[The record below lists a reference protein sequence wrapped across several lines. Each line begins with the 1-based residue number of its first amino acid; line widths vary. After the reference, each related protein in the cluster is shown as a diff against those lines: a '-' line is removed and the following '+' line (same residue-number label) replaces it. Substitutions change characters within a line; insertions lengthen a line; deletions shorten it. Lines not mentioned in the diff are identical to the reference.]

1 VGRWAFERRCWRT
14 PEPKGKL
21 DAMTGYSFS
30 TPVWDGRAWVRP
42 GIAEAQAAPVREK
55 APRQANGPEGV
66 PDWDAVNWQA
76 HEGNVRRLRQ
86 RIFKAAREQ
95 DWAKVRSLQKLMLRS
110 WSNTLVS
117 VRQVTQRNAGRRTAG
132 VDGQVALTPRAR
144 AEMAVRVH
152 RTVSSGGPLPVRR
165 VYVPKA
171 NGKRRPLGIPAL
183 ADRCHQARVRN
194 ALEPEWEARFEP
206 RSYGFRPGRGCADAI
221 AALFTTLKGNSK
233 RVWIVDAD
241 LSAAFDK
248 IDHSRL
254 LAALGSFPARDMIA
268 GWLKAGVVEDGI
280 LAPTREG
287 TPQGGVSSPL
297 MLNVALH
304 GLEEAAGVRYVAS
317 GKTAGDTRPG
327 SPVVVRY
334 ADDLVACCHSRQ
346 QAEQVKAQ
354 LAQWLA
360 PRGLVFNEDKTR
372 IVHLTEGFD
381 FLGFNV
387 RRYRNGK
394 LLIKPG
400 EAAVRRLRSRLAGEM
415 RALRGSNAAAVLAAL
430 NPVIRG
436 WAAYYRGVVSSKVFS
451 ELDDYVWKL
460 TWRWAKRTHSGK
472 PKRWVAHR
480 YFGRFDKFRNDRWVF
495 GNRAGAD
502 ERGSVPHLVKFSWTP
517 IIRHQMVTGTASP
530 DDPDLADYWTARRK
544 RVKPPLDSY
553 NLRLLTRQDG
563 RCPLCKDHL
572 LSPGQPP
579 QSPREWERWW
589 LSVTRRAI
597 AADRLA
603 RHDGEG
609 MPGGRRTRL
618 IHASCGR
625 ELQARNRRKPAPPAT
640 PPGLA

>member
-1 VGRWAFERRCWRT
+1 MLIELS
-14 PEPKGKL
+14 EPKGKL
-21 DAMTGYSFS
+21 GAMTGYSFS
-30 TPVWDGRAWVRP
+30 TPVRDGRTWVRP
-42 GIAEAQAAPVREK
+42 AVTEVTAAPVAAGAK
-55 APRQANGPEGV
+55 AARQANGPEGV
-66 PDWDAVNWQA
+66 PDWDAINWQV

-95 DWAKVRSLQKLMLRS
+95 DWAKARSLQKMMLRS

-132 VDGQVALTPRAR
+132 VDGQVALSSSAR

-152 RTVSSGGPLPVRR
+152 RTIHSWDPLPVRR

-183 ADRCHQARVRN
+183 ADRCHQARVRH

-221 AALFTTLKGNSK
+221 AALFTTLKGKSK
-233 RVWIVDAD
+233 RTWIVDAD

-248 IDHSRL
+248 IDHPRL

-268 GWLKAGVVEDGI
+268 GWLKAGVIEDGI

-287 TPQGGVSSPL
+287 TPQGGVISPL
-297 MLNVALH
+297 ILNVALH
-304 GLEEAAGVRYVAS
+304 GLEEAAGVRYESS
-317 GKTAGDTRPG
+317 GRHAGDTRPG

-354 LAQWLA
+354 LAEWLA
-360 PRGLVFNEDKTR
+360 PRGLAFNEDKTK

-400 EAAVRRLRSRLAGEM
+400 SAAIGRLRDRLAAEM
-415 RALRGSNAAAVLAAL
+415 RALRGSNAAAVIAAL
-430 NPVIRG
+430 SPVIRG
-436 WAAYYRGVVSSKVFS
+436 WAAYYRGVVSSKVFGD
-451 ELDDYVWKL
+451 LDDYAWKL

-480 YFGRFDKFRNDRWVF
+480 YYGKFDKLRNDRWVF

-502 ERGSVPHLVKFSWTP
+502 ESGSVPHLVKFSWTA
-517 IIRHQMVTGTASP
+517 IVRHQMVTGTASP
-530 DDPDLADYWTARRK
+530 DDPDLAGYWTARRQ

-563 RCPLCKDHL
+563 RCPLCKGHL
-572 LSPGQPP
+572 LSPEQPP
-579 QSPREWERWW
+579 QSPAEWERWW
-589 LSVTRRAI
+589 QGMARRAI
-597 AADRLA
+597 AADYLVH
-603 RHDGEG
+603 HDGHG
-609 MPGGRRTRL
+609 TPDGGRTRL

-625 ELQARNRRKPAPPAT
+625 ELQARKRRTPAPQPAT
-640 PPGLA
+640 PLGLA

>member
-1 VGRWAFERRCWRT
+1 
-14 PEPKGKL
+14 
-21 DAMTGYSFS
+21 MTGYSFT
-30 TPVWDGRAWVRP
+30 TPVWDGGAWVTP
-42 GIAEAQAAPVREK
+42 EVAEVKGTPAAEVK
-55 APRQANGPEGV
+55 AARHVNGPEGV
-66 PDWDAVNWQA
+66 PPDWDAINWQV

-95 DWAKVRSLQKLMLRS
+95 DWAKLRSLQKMMLRS

-132 VDGQVALTPRAR
+132 IDGQVALSSKAR
-144 AEMAVRVH
+144 AEMAVWVH
-152 RTVSSGGPLPVRR
+152 QTVSSWQPVPVRR

-183 ADRCHQARVRN
+183 ADRCHQARVRH

-221 AALFTTLKGNSK
+221 AALFTTLKGKSR

-241 LSAAFDK
+241 LSAAFDR

-268 GWLKAGVVEDGI
+268 GWLKAGVIEDG
-280 LAPTREG
+280 AFTPTGEG
-287 TPQGGVSSPL
+287 TPQGGVASPL
-297 MLNVALH
+297 IMNVALH
-304 GLEEAAGVRYVAS
+304 GLEEAAGVRYQAS
-317 GKTAGDTRPG
+317 GKNAGDTVPG
-327 SPVVVRY
+327 CPVVVRY

-354 LAQWLA
+354 LAAWLA
-360 PRGLVFNEDKTR
+360 PRGLVFNEDKTK

-394 LLIKPG
+394 LLIKPST
-400 EAAVRRLRSRLAGEM
+400 AAVRRLRSRLAAEM

-430 NPVIRG
+430 NPIIRG
-436 WAAYYRGVVSSKVFS
+436 WAAYYRGVVSSKIFG

-495 GNRAGAD
+495 GNRASAD
-502 ERGSVPHLVKFSWTP
+502 ERGSVPHLVKFAWTP
-517 IIRHQMVTGTASP
+517 IVRHQMVTGTASP
-530 DDPDLADYWTARRK
+530 DDPDLADYWATRRQ
-544 RVKPPLDSY
+544 RVKPPLDRY
-553 NLRLLTRQDG
+553 NLRLLTRQGG
-563 RCPLCKDHL
+563 RCPICRDYL
-572 LSPGQPP
+572 LSPDQPP

-589 LSVTRRAI
+589 LSVARRAI
-597 AADRLA
+597 AADYLA
-603 RHDGEG
+603 YQ
-609 MPGGRRTRL
+609 GGRGTPDGNRTRL
-618 IHASCGR
+618 IHTSCGR
-625 ELQARNRRKPAPPAT
+625 ELQARQRRMPAPEPAT
-640 PPGLA
+640 PSGLA

>member
-1 VGRWAFERRCWRT
+1 MLVKP

-21 DAMTGYSFS
+21 DAMTGYSFT
-30 TPVWDGRAWVRP
+30 TPVWDGGAWVTP
-42 GIAEAQAAPVREK
+42 AVAEVRVTPAAAEVTAARK
-55 APRQANGPEGV
+55 ANGPEGV
-66 PDWDAVNWQA
+66 PDWDAINWQV

-95 DWAKVRSLQKLMLRS
+95 DWAKVRSLQKMMLRS

-132 VDGQVALTPRAR
+132 IDGQVALSSKAR
-144 AEMAVRVH
+144 AEMAVWVH
-152 RTVSSGGPLPVRR
+152 RTVSSWQPVPVRR

-171 NGKRRPLGIPAL
+171 NGKRRPLGIPVL
-183 ADRCHQARVRN
+183 ADRCHQARVRQ

-221 AALFTTLKGNSK
+221 AALFTTLKGKSK

-241 LSAAFDK
+241 LSAAFDR
-248 IDHSRL
+248 IDHPRL

-268 GWLKAGVVEDGI
+268 GWLQAGVIEDG
-280 LAPTREG
+280 AFTPTEEG
-287 TPQGGVSSPL
+287 TPQGGVVSPL
-297 MLNVALH
+297 ILNVALH
-304 GLEEAAGVRYVAS
+304 GLEEAAGVRYQAS
-317 GKTAGDTRPG
+317 GKNAGDTVPG
-327 SPVVVRY
+327 CPVVVRY

-346 QAEQVKAQ
+346 QAEQVQAR
-354 LAQWLA
+354 LAAWLA
-360 PRGLVFNEDKTR
+360 PRGLVFNEDKTK

-381 FLGFNV
+381 FLGVNV

-394 LLIKPG
+394 LLIKPSR
-400 EAAVRRLRSRLAGEM
+400 AAVRRLRSRLAAEM

-436 WAAYYRGVVSSKVFS
+436 WAAYYRGVVSSKIFG

-517 IIRHQMVTGTASP
+517 IVRHQMVTGTASP
-530 DDPDLADYWTARRK
+530 DDPDLADYWATRRQ
-544 RVKPPLDSY
+544 RVKPPLDRY
-553 NLRLLTRQDG
+553 NLRLLTRQGG
-563 RCPLCKDHL
+563 RCPICRDHL
-572 LSPGQPP
+572 LSPDQPP

-589 LSVTRRAI
+589 QSVARRAI
-597 AADRLA
+597 AADYLVYQ
-603 RHDGEG
+603 DGHG
-609 MPGGRRTRL
+609 TPDGNRTRL
-618 IHASCGR
+618 IHTSCGR
-625 ELQARNRRKPAPPAT
+625 ELQARQRRMPAPQPAT
-640 PPGLA
+640 PSGLA